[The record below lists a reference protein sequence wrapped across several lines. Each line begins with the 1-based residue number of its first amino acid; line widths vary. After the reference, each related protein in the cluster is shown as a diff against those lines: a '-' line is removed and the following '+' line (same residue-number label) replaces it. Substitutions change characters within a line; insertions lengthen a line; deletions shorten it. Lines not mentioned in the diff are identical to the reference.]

1 MLVVLIQFWIP
12 LVTSTI
18 CVAWFS
24 DNGTWQQDILP
35 TILVCLF
42 VCFCSDTVHDIHL
55 LSSTYNLCWLC
66 KNTSIVRHVFQMCLQ
81 GLGISKHN
89 YVASEHLGSGGAGYV
104 LNKIS
109 VCQLVLSSF
118 PTQSSSKSTNN
129 CPIEMGIWLNRI
141 QNDCQCHHG

>member
-1 MLVVLIQFWIP
+1 MEHGSKIFCQLY
-12 LVTSTI
+12 
-18 CVAWFS
+18 WF
-24 DNGTWQQDILP
+24 
-35 TILVCLF
+35 VCLF
-42 VCFCSDTVHDIHL
+42 VFAVIQFMTSIFLVQHITCADFAKTLL
-55 LSSTYNLCWLC
+55 LSGMS
-66 KNTSIVRHVFQMCLQ
+66 SRCLQ